1 MRIVSRILGIVVILV
16 DVNDVKFALKFP
28 ELVIAA
34 AIIRLVKPQLAELLK
49 GEFTEYA
56 RRFSK
61 KKE

>member
-1 MRIVSRILGIVVILV
+1 M